1 LHFQFPR
8 NHANFKSFVG
18 LLNVLCSA
26 LGPLLA
32 VLVFRCYTGRDV
44 NLQSLKDLGLV
55 TLGYCLVNAMMHH
68 LVWTWFDPAQLIAP
82 QQVWWMML
90 GDFNG
95 ALIGAY
101 ALKWTATRFNIGR
114 SLH

>member
-1 LHFQFPR
+1 
-8 NHANFKSFVG
+8 
-18 LLNVLCSA
+18 
-26 LGPLLA
+26 
-32 VLVFRCYTGRDV
+32 
-44 NLQSLKDLGLV
+44 
-55 TLGYCLVNAMMHH
+55 MHH
-68 LVWTWFDPAQLIAP
+68 LVWTWFDPAQLITP